1 MEKKTMYNRKFIS
14 TLLFL
19 FGISIAQA
27 QELTP
32 EKMEEM
38 MALAQPGPEHQ
49 MLEKMVGNWEQT
61 VKFWMKS
68 GAEPS
73 EMKGKSV
80 NKMIL
85 GGRFLQSDVTGGEG
99 EMAME
104 GLNLMGYD
112 RRHKKFTTVGFD
124 TWGTYYVTAAGPY
137 NKETKSIVMY
147 GEDEEPTAGITQKYD
162 IIVRFVDDDTYINE
176 IVFKDARTPDQ
187 KEFKMVE
194 VTNKRVK

>member
-1 MEKKTMYNRKFIS
+1 MYKYIYS
-14 TLLFL
+14 
-19 FGISIAQA
+19 SIIIIILGLNFANG
-27 QELTP
+27 QELSP
-32 EKMEEM
+32 EKMQEM
-38 MALAQPGPEHQ
+38 MALAQPGPEHK
-49 MLEKMVGNWEQT
+49 MLEKLVGTWEQT
-61 VKFWMKS
+61 VKFWMKP

-99 EMAME
+99 EMKME
-104 GLNLMGYD
+104 GLNVMGYD

-137 NKETKSIVMY
+137 DEKTKSIVMY
-147 GEDEEPTAGITQKYD
+147 GEDEEPTASITQKYD

-176 IVFKDARTPDQ
+176 IVFKDERTPDK

-194 VTNKRVK
+194 VTNTRVN